1 MLFII
6 SYSSIHKYLLYLLLM
21 SSLSNL
27 NATHQSPT
35 KSILN
40 YRTISRSGLSR
51 FGGFCLL
58 AGLVT
63 GTNWY
68 VQSKL
73 AQAQ

>member
-1 MLFII
+1 
-6 SYSSIHKYLLYLLLM
+6 M

-27 NATHQSPT
+27 SGANQST
-35 KSILN
+35 SKSLLNYKSI
-40 YRTISRSGLSR
+40 SKSGLSR

-68 VQSKL
+68 IQSKL